1 MPRSAWPSKANLICA
16 GSVEALFFRPALSE
30 LDQAIGSMLSA
41 LIDAAI
47 LGDDDSNEMY
57 KAALQDR
64 IDSNLTGNHT
74 ARHKYVKVKGR
85 RGLGDGKY
93 S

>member
-1 MPRSAWPSKANLICA
+1 MLI
-16 GSVEALFFRPALSE
+16 EASHRKEFLRLPALTPS
-30 LDQAIGSMLSA
+30 ARA